1 MKKEIIIPAFK
12 FLIKNEEEGS
22 PIIKKC
28 LLEEVL
34 ELLIFQKEAI
44 HNILK
49 RSDAEKMNLTE
60 AVRNALSGL
69 VPSHMVESL
78 SPKVAERLRKEMQ
91 KETKERLKEKGR
103 LRWKT

>member
-1 MKKEIIIPAFK
+1 
-12 FLIKNEEEGS
+12 
-22 PIIKKC
+22 
-28 LLEEVL
+28 
-34 ELLIFQKEAI
+34 
-44 HNILK
+44 
-49 RSDAEKMNLTE
+49 MNLTE

>member
-1 MKKEIIIPAFK
+1 
-12 FLIKNEEEGS
+12 
-22 PIIKKC
+22 
-28 LLEEVL
+28 
-34 ELLIFQKEAI
+34 
-44 HNILK
+44 
-49 RSDAEKMNLTE
+49 MNLTE

-78 SPKVAERLRKEMQ
+78 SPMETERLSKEMR